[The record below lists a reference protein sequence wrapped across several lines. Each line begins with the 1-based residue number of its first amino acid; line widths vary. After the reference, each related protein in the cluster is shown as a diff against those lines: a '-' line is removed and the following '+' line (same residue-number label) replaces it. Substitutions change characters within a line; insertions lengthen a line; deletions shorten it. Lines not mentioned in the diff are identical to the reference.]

1 MTSRAGISRNYLE
14 VLMGISTESTE
25 VLIGLSIIN
34 VGFDGIIHYKWR
46 STIKGGFSVANVT

>member
-1 MTSRAGISRNYLE
+1 
-14 VLMGISTESTE
+14 MGISTESTE

-34 VGFDGIIHYKWR
+34 VGFDGKIHYKWR